1 MKSTLLISAG
11 IMCCNLAARAQQ
23 PTAAKF
29 DTTFHTTYY
38 DQKRSLFE
46 LLPDT
51 KNEIIFLGNSITDIG
66 EWVELF
72 QNPNVKNRGI
82 SSDVT
87 FGVIDRLPEVLSS
100 KPAKIFYMIGIN
112 DIAKNIPDSVIL
124 ANHQRIVSIIKQ
136 QSPATKIYIQSLL
149 PTNNDFTEF
158 KRHQNKT
165 EHIIAVNDG
174 LRELAKRE
182 QVTFIDL
189 YPKFMDENGKLDK
202 RFTNDGLHLKGAGYI
217 KWVNILKELN
227 YCCDED
233 PAASNVAVSVTAD
246 ASKID
251 TSYNNFHYRQRL
263 AFFKHLPDQKNEI
276 VFLGN
281 SITEM
286 GEWQELI
293 PNKNVINRGISGDVT
308 YGIYARLNEVLSSKP
323 LKIFLMDGVNDIKR
337 GTPVQSIADN
347 IQRIIEKIQKDS
359 PKTKIYLQS
368 TLPVNV
374 PMKSAAYAK
383 VTNEKIIELNELQKK
398 LAKQLNITYIDVQQA
413 LSDQYGQLK
422 RELTSD
428 GIHLVEMGYVH
439 WVNYLKERKYL

>member
-11 IMCCNLAARAQQ
+11 ILCCNLAARAQQ
-23 PTAAKF
+23 PVAAKF

-66 EWVELF
+66 EWAELF
-72 QNPNVKNRGI
+72 QNPSVKNRGI
-82 SSDVT
+82 SSDIT

-136 QSPATKIYIQSLL
+136 QSPTTKIYIQSLL
-149 PTNNDFTEF
+149 PTNNEFIEF

-189 YPKFMDENGKLDK
+189 YPKFIDENGKLDK
-202 RFTNDGLHLKGAGYI
+202 KYTNDGLHLKGAGYI

-227 YCCDED
+227 YCCDD
-233 PAASNVAVSVTAD
+233 TPTSANVSVSVSSD
-246 ASKID
+246 VNRID
-251 TSYNNFHYRQRL
+251 TSYANSHYRQRL
-263 AFFKHLPDQKNEI
+263 EFFKHLPNTKNEI

-293 PNKNVINRGISGDVT
+293 PNKNVVNRGISGDVT
-308 YGIYARLNEVLSSKP
+308 YGIYARLDEVLASKP
-323 LKIFLMDGVNDIKR
+323 LKLFLMDGVNDIKR
-337 GTPVQSIADN
+337 GTPVQAIADN
-347 IQRIIEKIQKDS
+347 IQRIIEKIQKVS

-368 TLPVNV
+368 TLPVNESV
-374 PMKSAAYAK
+374 KSSAYVK
-383 VTNEKIIELNELQKK
+383 VSNEKIQELNELQKK
-398 LAKQLNITYIDVQQA
+398 LANQLNITYIDVQHV
-413 LSDQYGQLK
+413 LSDSFGQLK
-422 RELTSD
+422 REYTSD
-428 GIHLVEMGYVH
+428 GIHLVEMGYVY
-439 WVNYLKERKYL
+439 WVNYLKEQKYL